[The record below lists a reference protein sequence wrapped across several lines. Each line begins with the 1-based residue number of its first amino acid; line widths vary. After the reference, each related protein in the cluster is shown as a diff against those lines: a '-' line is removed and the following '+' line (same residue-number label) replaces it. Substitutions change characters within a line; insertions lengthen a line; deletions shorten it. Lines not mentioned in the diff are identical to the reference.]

1 MKTCIE
7 NILPPEFNHMMGQY
21 VQICAHIEKT
31 CWLILAQLRN
41 VDWSNVE
48 AVSDLVKIRKKT
60 PNLIEE
66 LRKGVSLLSDDLAR
80 DLEWCIDQIEL
91 GLERRHMA
99 IHGAWSA
106 GPTPN
111 TYRVDYFVNLGT
123 SKAPQWAALFKTDF
137 SIQELEEVVR
147 DAECIL
153 LTAGKVNSALIK
165 LKSKTPSTPEAAGA
179 EFIPAN
185 GGGPGAKLRKP

>member
-1 MKTCIE
+1 
-7 NILPPEFNHMMGQY
+7 MGQY

-31 CWLILAQLRN
+31 CWFILAHLRN

-66 LRKGVSLLSDDLAR
+66 LRKGVSLLSDDMAR

-99 IHGAWSA
+99 IHGAWSV

-111 TYRVDYFVNLGT
+111 TYRVDYFMNLGT
-123 SKAPQWAALFKTDF
+123 SKAPQWVAFFKTDF

-153 LTAGKVNSALIK
+153 LTAGKVQNALIK
-165 LKSKTPSTPEAAGA
+165 AKSMTPSTPESAVV
-179 EFIPAN
+179 EFIPTN
-185 GGGPGAKLRKP
+185 GSGRV